1 MFEEVKEL
9 LISMLNSSFSATSE
23 KSRNRK
29 IIFWYDAK
37 KDYEELLSELELEDT
52 EIIKYDNN
60 SLWIRYHIEK
70 EELNKN
76 IVIYLPFERQK
87 GVNNELLDIET
98 ANSDLIFNPDS
109 TTMRLK
115 NLGLSDECRAV
126 IKKYNRFFNNK
137 LRENDFKVFDIED
150 KNNENI
156 DYIITAILLGIKS
169 INVDDIIKNIIKIYY
184 DDKKRYESL
193 FKFGNEEFI
202 LNLINKYFGSK
213 INSTEEIEN
222 VFKSLVFTYF
232 AASISDINKLNRFGK
247 YLLETRVT
255 NCQVFVNNLMRD
267 KSTKKYFELISNNI
281 SKEFGI
287 EELISTMDI
296 EDYKN
301 ADAFSIIDNNIILHI
316 VNQLFNSINEFEK
329 YNELITLR
337 ESKYWYDKYYNEYNF
352 LKVVSK
358 YFEVVNRVQTSIKTF
373 EIEKFVELYTNE
385 LYLVDTLYRK
395 MYYFFDNIRD
405 KDNFINLKNK
415 VENNY
420 TNTYMLELSLK
431 WSDTIE
437 NLNRYDANKLTM
449 QNKFFDKYIKSQAES
464 SKNGRTIVIIS
475 DAFRYE
481 CAKELNEKLK
491 VFGTKSDIYYML
503 GLVPSYTQLGMAAL
517 LPNKE
522 LSRDPNYKDKGSDSI
537 FVDGMN
543 SVGIENR
550 EKILTKVVPE
560 GLAIQYEELYA
571 MTKSEWKKIF
581 SGKKVVYIYH
591 DVVDK
596 AGEHDENNVFEAC
609 EKAIKQIEGLV
620 KDLHTTFSGVNCY
633 ISADHG
639 FFYKRGKVEEY
650 QKTSRDTSATRQKV
664 RYSYTDKKSEE
675 EGIVSINL
683 DYIFGENS
691 GYVNIPKG
699 QNVFSKQG
707 GGINYVH
714 GGILPQEIIIPV
726 IDFKST
732 RTSEESKK
740 VGITYSGLS
749 TKITNAITYLEF
761 LQDNKVDEN
770 NLECRYLLHFEDE
783 NGNRVSD
790 ECTIVANYTNAEVK
804 DRFFKEKFVF
814 KNIDYNRDKNYY
826 LVIVDEETGI
836 EKQRIKFIIDIA
848 IINNF
853 GY

>member
-184 DDKKRYESL
+184 DDKKRYEAL

-213 INSTEEIEN
+213 ITSTEEMKN

-232 AASISDINKLNRFGK
+232 AASISNINKLNRYGK
-247 YLLETRVT
+247 YLLQTRVT
-255 NCQVFVNNLMRD
+255 NSQVFVNNLMRD
-267 KSTKKYFELISNNI
+267 KSTKKYFELISNDI

-853 GY
+853 GF

>member
-9 LISMLNSSFSATSE
+9 LISMLTSSFSATSE

-37 KDYEELLSELELEDT
+37 KDYEELLDELELEDT
-52 EIIKYDNN
+52 EIIKYNNN

-70 EELNKN
+70 EELKKN

-87 GVNNELLDIET
+87 GINNELLDIET
-98 ANSDLIFNPDS
+98 ANSDLLFNPDS

-115 NLGLSDECRAV
+115 NLGLSDDCRAV

-137 LRENDFKVFDIED
+137 TRESDFKEFDIEE
-150 KNNENI
+150 KNNDNI

-169 INVDDIIKNIIKIYY
+169 INIDDIIKNIIKIYY
-184 DDKKRYESL
+184 DDKKKYEAL

-202 LNLINKYFGSK
+202 LNLINNYFGSK
-213 INSTEEIEN
+213 ITSSEDMEY
-222 VFKSLVFTYF
+222 VFKSLIFTYF
-232 AASISDINKLNRFGK
+232 AASISDINKLNRYGK
-247 YLLETRVT
+247 YLLQNRVT
-255 NCQVFVNNLMRD
+255 NSQVFVNNLMRD
-267 KSTKKYFELISNNI
+267 KLTRKYFELISNDI

-287 EELISTMDI
+287 EELISTIDI

-301 ADAFSIIDNNIILHI
+301 ADAFSSIDNNIILHI
-316 VNQLFNSINEFEK
+316 IDQLINNMNEFDK

-337 ESKYWYDKYYNEYNF
+337 ESKYWYEKYYNEYNF

-358 YFEVVNRVQTSIKTF
+358 YFEVVNRVQTLIKTF
-373 EIEKFVELYTNE
+373 EIEKFAEIYANE
-385 LYLVDTLYRK
+385 LYIVDTLYRK
-395 MYYFFDNIRD
+395 MYYFFDNISD
-405 KDNFINLKNK
+405 KDNFMNLKDE

-420 TNTYMLELSLK
+420 INTYMLELSLK

-437 NLNRYDANKLTM
+437 NLNRYDANKLVM
-449 QNKFFDKYIKSQAES
+449 QNKFFDKYIKKQAES
-464 SKNGRTIVIIS
+464 SRNGRTIVIIS
-475 DAFRYE
+475 DAFRFE

-491 VFGTKSDIYYML
+491 IVGFKSEINYML
-503 GLVPSYTQLGMAAL
+503 GLVPSYTGLGMASL
-517 LPNKE
+517 LPNKK
-522 LSRDPNYKDKGSDSI
+522 LSKDKGNDSI
-537 FVDGMN
+537 FVDGMS

-550 EKILTKVVPE
+550 EKILTKEVPE
-560 GLAIQYEELYA
+560 GMAIQYNELYS
-571 MTKSEWKKIF
+571 MTKSEWKKEF

-591 DVVDK
+591 DVVDNR
-596 AGEHDENNVFEAC
+596 GEHDENNVFEAC

-633 ISADHG
+633 ITADHG

-650 QKTSRDTSATRQKV
+650 QKTSKDANATRQKI

-675 EGIVSINL
+675 EGIISINL

-699 QNVFSKQG
+699 HNVFSRQG

-726 IDFKST
+726 IDFKSK
-732 RTSEESKK
+732 RSSEESKK
-740 VGITYSGLS
+740 VGITYTGLS
-749 TKITNAITYLEF
+749 TKIANSITYLEF

-770 NLECRYLLHFEDE
+770 NLECRYLVHFEDE
-783 NGNRVSD
+783 KGNRVSD
-790 ECTIVANYTNAEVK
+790 ECTIVANYTNTEVK

-814 KNIDYNRDKNYY
+814 KNIKYDKEKNYY
-826 LVIVDEETGI
+826 LVIIDEETGI
-836 EKQRIKFIIDIA
+836 EQQKIRFIIDIS

-853 GY
+853 GF

>member
-9 LISMLNSSFSATSE
+9 LISMLNSRFSATSE

-29 IIFWYDAK
+29 IIFWYDPK
-37 KDYEELLSELELEDT
+37 KDYEELLNELELENT
-52 EIIKYDNN
+52 EIIRYDNN

-137 LRENDFKVFDIED
+137 IRENDFKVFDIED

-184 DDKKRYESL
+184 DDKKRYEAL

-213 INSTEEIEN
+213 ITSTEEMKN

-232 AASISDINKLNRFGK
+232 AASISNINKLNRYGK
-247 YLLETRVT
+247 YLLQTRIT
-255 NCQVFVNNLMRD
+255 NSQVFVNNLMRD
-267 KSTKKYFELISNNI
+267 KSTRKYFELISNDI

-301 ADAFSIIDNNIILHI
+301 ADAFSIIDNNIILYI

-337 ESKYWYDKYYNEYNF
+337 ESKYWYEKYYNEYNF

-373 EIEKFVELYTNE
+373 EIEKFVEFYINE

-522 LSRDPNYKDKGSDSI
+522 LSRDPNYKDKGSDNI
-537 FVDGMN
+537 FVDGIN

-550 EKILTKVVPE
+550 ERILTKVVPE

-609 EKAIKQIEGLV
+609 EKSIKQIEGLV

-639 FFYKRGKVEEY
+639 FFYKRGKVEDY
-650 QKTSRDTSATRQKV
+650 QKTLKDVNATRQKV

-853 GY
+853 GF

>member
-29 IIFWYDAK
+29 IIFWYDPK
-37 KDYEELLSELELEDT
+37 KDYEELLNELELENT
-52 EIIKYDNN
+52 EIIRYDNN

-115 NLGLSDECRAV
+115 NLGLSDECRVV

-137 LRENDFKVFDIED
+137 IRENDFKVFDIED
-150 KNNENI
+150 KNSENI

-169 INVDDIIKNIIKIYY
+169 INIDDIIKNIIKIYY
-184 DDKKRYESL
+184 DDKKRYEAL

-213 INSTEEIEN
+213 ITSTEEMEN

-232 AASISDINKLNRFGK
+232 AASISNINKLNRYGK
-247 YLLETRVT
+247 YLLQTRVT
-255 NCQVFVNNLMRD
+255 NSQVFVNNLMRD
-267 KSTKKYFELISNNI
+267 KSTKKYFELISNDI

-301 ADAFSIIDNNIILHI
+301 ADAFSIIDNNIILYI

-337 ESKYWYDKYYNEYNF
+337 ESKYWYEKYYNEYNF

-373 EIEKFVELYTNE
+373 EIEKFVEFYINE

-522 LSRDPNYKDKGSDSI
+522 LSRDPNYKDKGSDNI

-853 GY
+853 GF

>member
-9 LISMLNSSFSATSE
+9 LISMLNSRFSATSE

-29 IIFWYDAK
+29 IIFWYDPK
-37 KDYEELLSELELEDT
+37 KDYEELLNELELENT
-52 EIIKYDNN
+52 EIIRYDNN

-137 LRENDFKVFDIED
+137 IRENDFKVFDIED

-184 DDKKRYESL
+184 DDKKRYEAL

-213 INSTEEIEN
+213 ITSTEEMKN

-232 AASISDINKLNRFGK
+232 AASISNINKLNRYGK
-247 YLLETRVT
+247 YLLQTRVT
-255 NCQVFVNNLMRD
+255 NSQVFVNNLMRD
-267 KSTKKYFELISNNI
+267 KSTKKYFELISNDI

-301 ADAFSIIDNNIILHI
+301 ADAFSIIDNNIILYI

-337 ESKYWYDKYYNEYNF
+337 ESKYWYEKYYNEYNF

-373 EIEKFVELYTNE
+373 EIEKFVEFYINE

-609 EKAIKQIEGLV
+609 EKSIKQIEGLV

-853 GY
+853 GF

>member
-9 LISMLNSSFSATSE
+9 LISMLNSRFSATSE

-29 IIFWYDAK
+29 IIFWYDPK
-37 KDYEELLSELELEDT
+37 KDYEELLNELELENT
-52 EIIKYDNN
+52 EIIRYDNN

-137 LRENDFKVFDIED
+137 IRENDFKVFDIED

-184 DDKKRYESL
+184 DDKKRYEAL

-213 INSTEEIEN
+213 ITSTEEMEN

-232 AASISDINKLNRFGK
+232 AASISNINKLNRYGK
-247 YLLETRVT
+247 YLLQTRVT
-255 NCQVFVNNLMRD
+255 NSQVFVNNLMRD
-267 KSTKKYFELISNNI
+267 KSTKKYFELISNDI

-301 ADAFSIIDNNIILHI
+301 ADAFSIIDNNIILYI

-337 ESKYWYDKYYNEYNF
+337 ESKYWYEKYYNEYNF

-373 EIEKFVELYTNE
+373 EIEKFVEFYTNE

-522 LSRDPNYKDKGSDSI
+522 LSRDPNYKDKGSDNI

-609 EKAIKQIEGLV
+609 EKSIKQIEGLV

-853 GY
+853 GF

>member
-9 LISMLNSSFSATSE
+9 LISMLKSSFSSTTE
-23 KSRNRK
+23 RSRNRK

-37 KDYEELLSELELEDT
+37 KDYEELLKELELENT

-76 IVIYLPFERQK
+76 IVIYLPFDRQK
-87 GVNNELLDIET
+87 SINNELLDIET
-98 ANSDLIFNPDS
+98 ANSDLLFNPDS

-115 NLGLSDECRAV
+115 NLGLSDDCRVV
-126 IKKYNRFFNNK
+126 IKKYDRFFNNK
-137 LRENDFKVFDIED
+137 TRENDFKEFDIEKD
-150 KNNENI
+150 SDNI
-156 DYIITAILLGIKS
+156 DYIVTSILLGIKT
-169 INVDDIIKNIIKIYY
+169 INIDDIIKNIIKIYY
-184 DDKKRYESL
+184 DDRKKYEAL

-213 INSTEEIEN
+213 INSTEEMEN

-232 AASISDINKLNRFGK
+232 AASISDINKLNRYGK
-247 YLLETRVT
+247 YLLQTRIT
-255 NCQVFVNNLMRD
+255 NSQVFVNNLMRD
-267 KSTKKYFELISNNI
+267 KSTRKYFELISNDI

-287 EELISTMDI
+287 EELISTIDI

-301 ADAFSIIDNNIILHI
+301 ADAFSIIDDNIILYI
-316 VNQLFNSINEFEK
+316 VNQLFNSINEFER

-337 ESKYWYDKYYNEYNF
+337 ESKYWYEKYYNEYNF

-358 YFEVVNRVQTSIKTF
+358 YFEVVNRVQTLIKTF

-431 WSDTIE
+431 WNDTIE
-437 NLNRYDANKLTM
+437 NINRYDVNKLTM

-522 LSRDPNYKDKGSDSI
+522 LSRDPNYKDKGSDNI
-537 FVDGMN
+537 FVDGIN

-550 EKILTKVVPE
+550 ERILTKVVPE

-609 EKAIKQIEGLV
+609 EKSIKQIEGLV

-639 FFYKRGKVEEY
+639 FFYKRGKVEDY
-650 QKTSRDTSATRQKV
+650 QKTLKDVNATRQKV

-770 NLECRYLLHFEDE
+770 NLECRYLLHFEDSC
-783 NGNRVSD
+783 R
-790 ECTIVANYTNAEVK
+790 
-804 DRFFKEKFVF
+804 
-814 KNIDYNRDKNYY
+814 
-826 LVIVDEETGI
+826 
-836 EKQRIKFIIDIA
+836 
-848 IINNF
+848 
-853 GY
+853 

>member
-37 KDYEELLSELELEDT
+37 KDYEELLNELELENT
-52 EIIKYDNN
+52 EIIRYDNN

-137 LRENDFKVFDIED
+137 IRENDFKVFDIED

-184 DDKKRYESL
+184 DDKKRYEAL

-213 INSTEEIEN
+213 ITSTEEMKN

-232 AASISDINKLNRFGK
+232 AASISNINKLNRYGK
-247 YLLETRVT
+247 YLLQTRVT
-255 NCQVFVNNLMRD
+255 NSQVFVNNLMRD

-337 ESKYWYDKYYNEYNF
+337 ESKYWYEKYYNEYNF

-373 EIEKFVELYTNE
+373 EFEKFVELYTNE

-853 GY
+853 GF

>member
-1 MFEEVKEL
+1 MFEEVKQL
-9 LISMLNSSFSATSE
+9 LISMLTSSFSSTTE
-23 KSRNRK
+23 KSRKRK

-37 KDYEELLSELELEDT
+37 KDYEELLDELELEDT

-70 EELNKN
+70 EEVNKN
-76 IVIYLPFERQK
+76 IVIYLPFEKQK
-87 GVNNELLDIET
+87 GINNELLDIET
-98 ANSDLIFNPDS
+98 ANSDLLFNPDS
-109 TTMRLK
+109 TTIRLK
-115 NLGLSDECRAV
+115 NLGLDDNCRGV

-137 LRENDFKVFDIED
+137 TRENDFKEFDIEE
-150 KNNENI
+150 KNIDNI

-169 INVDDIIKNIIKIYY
+169 INIDDIIKNIIKIYY
-184 DDKKRYESL
+184 DDKKKYETL

-202 LNLINKYFGSK
+202 LNLINNYFGSK
-213 INSTEEIEN
+213 MTSSEDMEN

-232 AASISDINKLNRFGK
+232 IASISNLNKLNRYGK
-247 YLLETRVT
+247 YLLSNRVT
-255 NCQVFVNNLMRD
+255 NSQVFVNNLMRD
-267 KSTKKYFELISNNI
+267 KTTRKYFELISNDI

-287 EELISTMDI
+287 EELISTIDI

-316 VNQLFNSINEFEK
+316 INQLFNSINEFGK
-329 YNELITLR
+329 YNELIMLR
-337 ESKYWYDKYYNEYNF
+337 ESKYWYEKYYNEYNF
-352 LKVVSK
+352 LKIVSK
-358 YFEVVNRVQTSIKTF
+358 YFEVISRVQTLIKTF

-395 MYYFFDNIRD
+395 MYYFFDNISD
-405 KDNFINLKNK
+405 KDNFMNLKNK
-415 VENNY
+415 VEKNY
-420 TNTYMLELSLK
+420 INTYMLELSLK
-431 WSDTIE
+431 WNDTIQ

-449 QNKFFDKYIKSQAES
+449 QNKFFDKYIKPQAES
-464 SKNGRTIVIIS
+464 SRNGRTIVIIS

-481 CAKELNEKLK
+481 CAKELNERLK
-491 VFGTKSDIYYML
+491 VFGTKSEIKSML
-503 GLVPSYTQLGMAAL
+503 GLVPSYTQLGMASL
-517 LPNKE
+517 LPNKK
-522 LSRDPNYKDKGSDSI
+522 LSRDTNYKNKGSDSI
-537 FVDGMN
+537 FVDGMS
-543 SVGIENR
+543 SVGTENR
-550 EKILTKVVPE
+550 ENILIKVVPE
-560 GLAIQYEELYA
+560 GLTIQYDELYS
-571 MTKSEWKKIF
+571 MTKSEWKKEF

-591 DVVDK
+591 NVVDN

-609 EKAIKQIEGLV
+609 EKAVKQIETLV

-633 ISADHG
+633 ITTDHG
-639 FFYKRGKVEEY
+639 FFYRRGKVEDY
-650 QKTSRDTSATRQKV
+650 QKTSKDANAIKQKI
-664 RYSYTDKKSEE
+664 RYSYSDKKSEE
-675 EGIVSINL
+675 EGIISINL

-699 QNVFSKQG
+699 HNVFSRQG
-707 GGINYVH
+707 GGINYIH

-770 NLECRYLLHFEDE
+770 NLQCRYLLHFEDE

-790 ECTIVANYTNAEVK
+790 ECTIVANYTNTEVK
-804 DRFFKEKFVF
+804 DRFFREKFVF
-814 KNIDYNRDKNYY
+814 KNIDYNKEKKHY
-826 LVIVDEETGI
+826 LVIIDEETGI
-836 EKQRIKFIIDIA
+836 EQQRIRFIIDIA

-853 GY
+853 GF